1 MNPSGRLKTYK
12 KNINRNLD
20 CGLSKKLIFEWLNYI
35 WWLRLSEIDKEIE
48 DIKLM
53 LEKIEGIIDSRLI
66 GVDEP
71 DEDEILEVES
81 YIKKKKSGELV
92 LHEI

>member
-1 MNPSGRLKTYK
+1 
-12 KNINRNLD
+12 
-20 CGLSKKLIFEWLNYI
+20 
-35 WWLRLSEIDKEIE
+35 LSEIDKEIE